1 MSGAR
6 SLPLIVQLGLLTAAL
21 WLAGASASGQPQ
33 GGGGE
38 TGSLRAERVRALN
51 HPALRLANR
60 SGAVLRLRLQG
71 ASRRDLLVPP
81 HEVVRTL
88 VAAGPYRYDVLLGRK
103 VIRRGKIRL
112 RKGHRYHLELSP

>member
-1 MSGAR
+1 MQ
-6 SLPLIVQLGLLTAAL
+6 IGLLSAAL
-21 WLAGASASGQPQ
+21 WLAAASASGQPQ
-33 GGGGE
+33 GGGAGA
-38 TGSLRAERVRALN
+38 GSLRAERARALN

-60 SGAVLRLRLQG
+60 SGAVLRLRLRG

-88 VAAGPYRYDVLLGRK
+88 IAAGPYRYEVRLGRK
-103 VIRRGKIRL
+103 GIRRDKIRL